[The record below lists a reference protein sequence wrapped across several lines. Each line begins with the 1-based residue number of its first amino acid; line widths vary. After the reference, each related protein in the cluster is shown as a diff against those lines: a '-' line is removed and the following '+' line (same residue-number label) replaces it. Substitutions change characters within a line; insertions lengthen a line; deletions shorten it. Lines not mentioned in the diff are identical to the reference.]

1 MNNTG
6 NVRGTEVELRT
17 VVVHER
23 GVAAALFLL
32 QDVDG
37 TLELGVRGV
46 SARLDNNLATLNV
59 LTLGTTQKQT
69 TVVASLGVV
78 HHLAEHLDTGNGG
91 GLGLL
96 LDTDDLNVL
105 VDVQTATLNTAGNN
119 GTAAGNGEDVLDR
132 HQERLVGSALRIRD
146 GVVAGFHQVNDGLYP
161 LVIALESLQ
170 SGDVNDRSFL
180 IVVLLCEQLTDLHLN
195 ELDDFLIIN
204 HVALVQCNEDVRNA
218 NLASKQNVLAGLRHR
233 AIGCS
238 NNQDSAVH
246 LSSAGNHVLDVVG
259 VARSVNVCVVAL
271 RGGVLNVGDVDGNT
285 ALLLL
290 RSLVDHVERECLVLL
305 RVLVSQNLG
314 DRCGGGGLAVVD
326 VSDGADVHMRLR
338 TLELLLCHCM
348 SSWTIWWLRP
358 SQPRG

>member
-1 MNNTG
+1 M
-6 NVRGTEVELRT
+6 
-17 VVVHER
+17 
-23 GVAAALFLL
+23 
-32 QDVDG
+32 
-37 TLELGVRGV
+37 
-46 SARLDNNLATLNV
+46 
-59 LTLGTTQKQT
+59 
-69 TVVASLGVV
+69 
-78 HHLAEHLDTGNGG
+78 
-91 GLGLL
+91 
-96 LDTDDLNVL
+96 
-105 VDVQTATLNTAGNN
+105 
-119 GTAAGNGEDVLDR
+119 
-132 HQERLVGSALRIRD
+132 
-146 GVVAGFHQVNDGLYP
+146 
-161 LVIALESLQ
+161 
-170 SGDVNDRSFL
+170 NDRSFL

-218 NLASKQNVLAGLRHR
+218 NLASEQNVLAGLRHR

-246 LSSAGNHVLDVVG
+246 LSCAGNHVLDVVG